1 MVPDNAYNFA
11 LGVEQDA
18 GQVIFLNRVA
28 GRVMPYEDES
38 RLYDRRNEVGQ
49 LDAELKALHGQEK
62 VSFYQEH
69 KARLALRGLVKQT
82 EDQLKLLRKQRD
94 AIYAREL
101 ALAERDRRLEEV
113 EEKMKTAVDRFN
125 LAYREAG

>member
-1 MVPDNAYNFA
+1 MRAGAYKI
-11 LGVEQDA
+11 GKRQDLTPE
-18 GQVIFLNRVA
+18 IC
-28 GRVMPYEDES
+28 
-38 RLYDRRNEVGQ
+38 
-49 LDAELKALHGQEK
+49 
-62 VSFYQEH
+62 
-69 KARLALRGLVKQT
+69 KARLALRGLVKST

-94 AIYAREL
+94 AIYAKDL

>member
-11 LGVEQDA
+11 MGVEQDA

-28 GRVMPYEDES
+28 GQVMPYEDES

-49 LDAELKALHGQEK
+49 LDAELKALRGQEK
-62 VSFYQEH
+62 VSFFQEH
-69 KARLALRGLVKQT
+69 KARLALRGLVKST
-82 EDQLKLLRKQRD
+82 EDQLKMLRKQRD
-94 AIYAREL
+94 AIYAKDL
-101 ALAERDRRLEEV
+101 APAVRDRRLKEIEER
-113 EEKMKTAVDRFN
+113 MKAVVDRFN

>member
-1 MVPDNAYNFA
+1 
-11 LGVEQDA
+11 
-18 GQVIFLNRVA
+18 
-28 GRVMPYEDES
+28 MPYEDES